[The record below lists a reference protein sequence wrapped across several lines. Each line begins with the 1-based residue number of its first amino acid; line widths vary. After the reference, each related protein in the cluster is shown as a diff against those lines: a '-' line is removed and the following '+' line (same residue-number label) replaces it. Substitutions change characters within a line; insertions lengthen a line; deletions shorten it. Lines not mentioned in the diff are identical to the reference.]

1 MAMTTGTLRQAIE
14 RILASLQTQAEHL
27 TSLDGQI
34 GDGDLG
40 ITLLKAFREL
50 DRIKETLPEDL
61 GAAFMQCAAAVSRVS
76 SSSFG
81 TLLATCLMTVA
92 KQTKGHTSADW
103 LEFAGYLDKSV
114 DAMIVRGKAALGD
127 KTVMDAVKAA
137 ATAAEGKSGPAEL
150 LAAVKAAVDQT
161 MAAFRDKPN
170 KVGRARIFAERTI
183 GMDDPG
189 MVAFKVMVDAI

>member
-1 MAMTTGTLRQAIE
+1 MAMTT
-14 RILASLQTQAEHL
+14 ASLRYAIGRNLAALENQADDL

-50 DRIKETLPEDL
+50 DRIKETLPDDVGMAL
-61 GAAFMQCAAAVSRVS
+61 MQCAAAVSRVS

-92 KQTKGHTSADW
+92 KQTKGRTASEW
-103 LEFAGYLDKSV
+103 SEISGFLDKSV
-114 DAMIVRGKAALGD
+114 DAMIVRGKASLGD
-127 KTVMDAVKAA
+127 KTVMDAVKAVSVA
-137 ATAAEGKSGPAEL
+137 TEGKNDPVALVTAAKDG
-150 LAAVKAAVDQT
+150 VDDAL
-161 MAAFRDKPN
+161 AAFRDKPN

-189 MVAFKVMVDAI
+189 MVAFKVMVEAL